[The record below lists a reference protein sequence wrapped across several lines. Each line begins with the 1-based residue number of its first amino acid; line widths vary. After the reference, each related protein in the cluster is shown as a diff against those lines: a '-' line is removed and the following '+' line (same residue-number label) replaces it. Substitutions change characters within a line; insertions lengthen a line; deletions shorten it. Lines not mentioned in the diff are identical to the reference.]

1 MRRLFPV
8 YVRIPVI
15 LTIAF
20 FALEYFIDSG
30 EKFAFMVYPSVV
42 MVLCL
47 IAFILIAMEYVANA
61 FDSITYQIMTEEQ
74 RKEYDQRNKASL
86 KLTQSPM
93 YKKLMK
99 ALTKSKSIEEEHEL
113 LLDHEY
119 DGIRE
124 LDNVLPP
131 WWTSLFYACII
142 FSIGYMAYYHLFGGE
157 TQHEEYVRKNTEALA
172 AIEEWKKTAPDLV
185 NAENVITLTDEASIN
200 AGKVIYT
207 ESCAV
212 CHLADGGGSIGP
224 NLTDDYWI
232 LGGGIKEIFHTIS
245 EGGRPGKGMIP
256 WKTELSPLQ
265 IQQVSS
271 YILTLVG
278 TTPAVGKEAE
288 GELWINEDSNQAVE
302 EELEEN
308 AEVAAQN

>member
-1 MRRLFPV
+1 MRKLIPV
-8 YVRIPVI
+8 YIRIPVI
-15 LTIAF
+15 LIIVF
-20 FALEYFIDSG
+20 VALEYFIDSG
-30 EKFAFMVYPSVV
+30 DKFAFMVYPSVAI
-42 MVLCL
+42 VLGL
-47 IAFILIAMEYVANA
+47 VVFILIAMEHVGHA
-61 FDSITYQIMTEEQ
+61 FDNITYNIMTEEQ
-74 RKEYDQRNKASL
+74 RKEYDKQSKASL
-86 KLTQSPM
+86 SLTQSPT

-99 ALTKSKSIEEEHEL
+99 ALTKTRSIEEEGEL

-131 WWTSLFYACII
+131 WWKYLFYATII
-142 FSIGYMAYYHLFGGE
+142 FSIAYLGYYHLLGGE
-157 TQHEEYVRKNTEALA
+157 TQHEEYVRKNSEALTE
-172 AIEEWKKTAPDLV
+172 IEEWKKTAPDLV
-185 NAENVITLTDEASIN
+185 NAENVVVLTEAADLS
-200 AGKVIYT
+200 AGLVIYT

-278 TTPAVGKEAE
+278 TTPAVGKEPE
-288 GELWINEDSNQAVE
+288 GELWIDENSTQAVE

-308 AEVAAQN
+308 AQVVVQD